1 MTKRLK
7 INSPYDGHLIDEI
20 DLDDAER
27 VENVLETA
35 HKLTLDHDKI
45 IPAPRRIEI
54 LEKTAELV
62 QAKAQEYA
70 HRSAEEGG
78 KPLIDSRI
86 ELFRAVQG
94 IREAAQSISKLTG
107 HEIPMNLTS
116 SSMNRMALT
125 TREPIGLVAAIS
137 AFNHP
142 FNLIVHQVIPAVAVG
157 CPVIIKPARTTPLS
171 CLNLV
176 NCLYEAGLPKEW
188 CQMVVCESSLA
199 EKLATDSR
207 VAFFSFIGSGEI
219 GWMLR
224 SKLAP
229 GTRCAL
235 EHGGA
240 APVIID
246 HDADLE
252 EALPLLAKGGFY
264 HAGQVCV
271 SVQKV
276 FVHESRLDEFQ
287 KQLVKLAEKLVVGD
301 PTDEKTEVG
310 PLIQESEVD
319 RVHQWV
325 NEAKIAGAKIL
336 TGGKKIGNT
345 CYAPTI
351 LLNPADE
358 AKVSTHEI
366 FGPVINIYS
375 FKDRLRAIERA
386 NLTPFSFQAAVFT
399 KSIDTALDTSKRI
412 NAAAVMI
419 NDHTAFRVDW
429 MPFGGRKDS
438 GLGVG
443 GILPTMME
451 MTEEKLLIFRS
462 KLI

>member
-7 INSPYDGHLIDEI
+7 INSPYDGHLISEI

-27 VENVLETA
+27 IETALETA
-35 HKLTLDHDKI
+35 HQLAQSHDKI
-45 IPAPRRIEI
+45 LPAPQRIKI
-54 LEKTAELV
+54 LEKTAGLV
-62 QAKAQEYA
+62 QAKAEEFA
-70 HRSAEEGG
+70 HQSAEEGG

-86 ELFRAVQG
+86 ELVRAAQG

-125 TREPIGLVAAIS
+125 TREPIGVVAAIS

-176 NCLYEAGLPKEW
+176 KCLYEAGLPEEW
-188 CQMVVCESSLA
+188 CQAVVCESSLA
-199 EKLATDSR
+199 EKLVTDSR

-240 APVIID
+240 APVIIN

-252 EALPLLAKGGFY
+252 DALPLIAKGGFY

-271 SVQKV
+271 STQKV
-276 FVHESRLDEFQ
+276 FVHESLIYDFSKE
-287 KQLVKLAEKLVVGD
+287 LVKLAEKLVVGD
-301 PTDEKTEVG
+301 PNDEKTEVG
-310 PLIQESEVD
+310 PLIQENEVD
-319 RVHQWV
+319 RVDQWV
-325 NEAKIAGAKIL
+325 NEAKMAGAKIL
-336 TGGKKIGNT
+336 TGGKKIGAT

-351 LLNPADE
+351 ILNPPDE
-358 AKVSTHEI
+358 VKVSTHEI
-366 FGPVINIYS
+366 FGPVVNIYP
-375 FKDRLRAIERA
+375 FKDRLKAIERA

-399 KSIDTALDTSKRI
+399 RSIDTALDTAKRM
-412 NAAAVMI
+412 NATAVMI

-443 GILPTMME
+443 GILPTMLE
-451 MTEEKLLIFRS
+451 MTEEKLLVFRS